1 MMVHSDTGEY
11 LYLVEGNGITK
22 IISRP
27 QILNSHPY
35 ELICFYEGRINIKPV
50 EISAEV
56 LSKLASS

>member
-1 MMVHSDTGEY
+1 MMIHKEKGEY

-22 IISRP
+22 LVSRP

-50 EISAEV
+50 EISAE
-56 LSKLASS
+56 LL